1 MEKKKLSGKEVRYLL
16 KQNTVNLS
24 WLSEQLGI
32 SAQALQDRLKV
43 QEFKPAYLLEIVNV
57 LGKDIFGIHGDDGN
71 SLLKQPILDIRVCA
85 GNGIGLE
92 GNENKVDEYVSI
104 PSMQG
109 CIGLTV
115 YGDSM
120 TPRYCAGDVVFV
132 RPIPVVDDIDFGATY
147 LVITQADRLLKNI
160 YPSATSEDCL
170 RLTCINEDVN
180 RFGDRLYPDRDIK
193 KENILFL
200 YKVVGSLSRTQI

>member
-16 KQNTVNLS
+16 KQNNVNLS

-32 SAQALQDRLKV
+32 SAQALQERLKA
-43 QEFKPAYLLEIVNV
+43 QEFKAGYLLEIANV
-57 LGKDIFGIHGDDGN
+57 LGKDIFGLHDGDGN
-71 SLLKQPILDIRVCA
+71 SLLKQPVLDIRVCA

-120 TPRYCAGDVVFV
+120 TPKYCAGDVVFV
-132 RPIPVVDDIDFGATY
+132 RPIPVIDDIDYGSTY
-147 LVITQADRLLKNI
+147 LVITVADRLLKNI
-160 YPSATSEDCL
+160 YPSDTSDDCL
-170 RLTCINEDVN
+170 RLTCINDEVN

-193 KENILFL
+193 KEYILYL

>member
-1 MEKKKLSGKEVRYLL
+1 MEKKKISGKEVRYLL
-16 KQNTVNLS
+16 KQNSVNLS

-32 SAQALQDRLKV
+32 SAQALQERLKA
-43 QEFKPAYLLEIVNV
+43 QEFKPAYLLEIVNL

-71 SLLKQPILDIRVCA
+71 GLLKQPILDIRVCA
-85 GNGIGLE
+85 GNGVGLE

-120 TPRYCAGDVVFV
+120 TPKYCAGDVVFV
-132 RPIPVVDDIDFGATY
+132 RPIPVVDDIDYGSTY

-160 YPSATSEDCL
+160 YPSDVNDDCL

-193 KENILFL
+193 KEHILYL
-200 YKVVGSLSRTQI
+200 YKVVGSLSRSQI

>member
-1 MEKKKLSGKEVRYLL
+1 MEKKKLNGKEVRYLL
-16 KQNTVNLS
+16 KQNSVNLS

-32 SAQALQDRLKV
+32 SAQALQERLKA

-160 YPSATSEDCL
+160 YPSATSEDSL

-193 KENILFL
+193 KENILYL
-200 YKVVGSLSRTQI
+200 YKVVGSLSRSQI

>member
-16 KQNTVNLS
+16 KQNSVNLS

-32 SAQALQDRLKV
+32 SAQALQERLKA
-43 QEFKPAYLLEIVNV
+43 QEFKHASLLEIIHI
-57 LGKDIFGIHGDDGN
+57 LGKDIFGIQGEDGN
-71 SLLKQPILDIRVCA
+71 GLLKQPILDIRVCA
-85 GNGIGLE
+85 GNGVGLE

-132 RPIPVVDDIDFGATY
+132 RPIPVVDDIDFGSTY

-160 YPSATSEDCL
+160 YPSDINEDSL

>member
-1 MEKKKLSGKEVRYLL
+1 MEKKKISGKEVRYLL
-16 KQNTVNLS
+16 KQNSINLS

-32 SAQALQDRLKV
+32 SAQALQERLKA
-43 QEFKPAYLLEIVNV
+43 QEFKSGYLLEISNV
-57 LGKDIFGIHGDDGN
+57 LGRDIFGLHDNEGN

-92 GNENKVDEYVSI
+92 GDENKVDEYVSI

-120 TPRYCAGDVVFV
+120 TPKYCAGDVVFV
-132 RPIPVVDDIDFGATY
+132 RPIPVVDEIDYGSTY
-147 LVITQADRLLKNI
+147 LVITQSDRLLKTI
-160 YPSATSEDCL
+160 YPSKHSDECL
-170 RLTCINEDVN
+170 RLVCINEEVN
-180 RFGDRLYPDRDIK
+180 RFGERLYPDREIK
-193 KENILFL
+193 KETIIFI
-200 YKVVGSLSRTQI
+200 YKVVGSLNRTQI

>member
-16 KQNTVNLS
+16 KQNSVNLS

-32 SAQALQDRLKV
+32 SAQALQERLKA
-43 QEFKPAYLLEIVNV
+43 QEFKPAYLLEIINV

-160 YPSATSEDCL
+160 YPSATSEDSL

-193 KENILFL
+193 KENIIYL
-200 YKVVGSLSRTQI
+200 YKVVGSLSRSQI

>member
-32 SAQALQDRLKV
+32 SAQALQERLKA

-71 SLLKQPILDIRVCA
+71 ALLKQPILDIRVCA

-160 YPSATSEDCL
+160 YPSATSEDSL

-193 KENILFL
+193 KENILYL
-200 YKVVGSLSRTQI
+200 YKVVGSLSRSQI

>member
-1 MEKKKLSGKEVRYLL
+1 MEKKKISGKEVRYLL
-16 KQNTVNLS
+16 KQNSVNLS
-24 WLSEQLGI
+24 WLAEKMGI
-32 SAQALQDRLKV
+32 SAQALQERLKA
-43 QEFKPAYLLEIVNV
+43 QEFKAGYLLEISNV
-57 LGKDIFGIHGDDGN
+57 LGKDIFGMQDSDGN

-92 GNENKVDEYVSI
+92 GQENKVEEYVSI

-120 TPRYCAGDVVFV
+120 TPKYCAGDVVFV
-132 RPIPVVDDIDFGATY
+132 RPIPVIDDIDYGSTY
-147 LVITQADRLLKNI
+147 LVITQSDRLLKNI
-160 YPSATSEDCL
+160 YPSATSDEYL
-170 RLTCINEDVN
+170 RLTCINEETN
-180 RFGDRLYPDRDIK
+180 RFGDRLYPDRDIRK
-193 KENILFL
+193 DYIIFI